1 MSETESGAA
10 ALATDLR
17 DGLVIDL
24 WPGTPP
30 GSEGVEVTP
39 TIVDR
44 STNLFS
50 PDRALIGVDRPTLTV
65 VRPDNPNGASVVA
78 APGGGYARIVMDK
91 EGLDIARALLC
102 PLGITVFLMTYRLP
116 AEGHASGPDAPIAD
130 GRRAVRTVRANARAW
145 GLDPT
150 RIGFL
155 GASAA
160 GHIGATLAADP
171 EREVHAPIDETD
183 EVSARPDFAL
193 LLYPVVTMDPE
204 FAHAGS
210 RTNLIGAS
218 PSPEAEARRSPD
230 RNVKPGGPE
239 VFLVLADDDASVP
252 SENSI
257 RLYQALKRAGTPTE
271 MHIYRDGGHGFAI
284 NHAPGL
290 PVTGW
295 PKLASDWLKR
305 IGVA

>member
-1 MSETESGAA
+1 MVSENRGVGT
-10 ALATDLR
+10 LR
-17 DGLVIDL
+17 DGLVIEL

-30 GSEGVEVTP
+30 GSEGVEITP

-44 STNLFS
+44 STSLFA
-50 PDRALIGVDRPTLTV
+50 PDRALTGVDRPTLTV
-65 VRPDNPNGASVVA
+65 VLPERPNGAAVIV

-91 EGLDIARALLC
+91 EGMDIARALLS

-116 AEGHASGPDAPIAD
+116 AEGHAAGPDAPIAD
-130 GRRAVRTVRANARAW
+130 GRRAVRAVRANAAAW

-171 EREVHAPIDETD
+171 EREAYDGIDGAD
-183 EVSARPDFAL
+183 AVSARPDFAL
-193 LLYPVVTMDPE
+193 LLYPVVTMDAE

-210 RTNLIGAS
+210 RTNLIGPS
-218 PSPEAEARRSPD
+218 PSAEVEARNSPD
-230 RNVKPGGPE
+230 RNVRPGGPE

-252 SENSI
+252 SENSV
-257 RLYQALKRAGTPTE
+257 RLYQALKRAGTRTE

-284 NHAPGL
+284 HHAPGL